1 MAIVFADFPSEQIG
15 LYGSTESYMLDGIW
29 AELREGGAAAS
40 VVLAN
45 DPDSNIGSA
54 GRVLRVTGGSSGESY
69 ARIVSPLGAHATV
82 GVGVRLWQSQLP
94 VGNSNDGNAQ
104 VRFHTAANALVC
116 YIQAQTDGS
125 IAAYNSSDTLLGTSA
140 LPVLTASGYHH
151 IETKVLR
158 DAAAGTIEVRVN
170 GAVVLDLDTL
180 ALGASNIGMVTLGC
194 DARGASDTDPGN
206 YFKDFV
212 YWDGSGSAG
221 NDFQGS
227 VAVRDLYTDA
237 DIDIGDWTASTGSTI
252 WDLVDETTPNDADYG
267 QAADPAPDPVKMSL
281 TDLPDDVT
289 SVKALIPITRSIKT
303 DGGDCSL
310 QVGLTP
316 NDTDWDDGADNPLT
330 TAYTYRWDV
339 SHTSPATAAAWT
351 PTEVNAA
358 YVRLDRTL

>member
-1 MAIVFADFPSEQIG
+1 VAIIFADFPSGQIG

-29 AELREGGAAAS
+29 AERRESGATAEVILVS
-40 VVLAN
+40 
-45 DPDSNIGSA
+45 DPDANIGSA
-54 GRVLRVTGGSSGESY
+54 GRVLKVDGGSTGSSY

-82 GVGVRLWQSQLP
+82 GVGCRLWQNELP
-94 VGNSNDGNAQ
+94 EGNSSDGNAQ
-104 VRFHTAANALVC
+104 IGFRTSGNVLVC

-125 IAAYNSSDTLLGTSA
+125 IAAYNSSDVLLGTSA
-140 LPVLTASGYHH
+140 LPVLTAGGYHH

-170 GAVVLDLDTL
+170 GVVALDLDTL
-180 ALGASNIGMVTLGC
+180 ALGASNIGIVTLGC
-194 DARGASDTDPGN
+194 DVRNSGSTVPGN
-206 YFKDFV
+206 HYKDFV

-252 WDLVDETTPNDADYG
+252 WDLVDETTPDDADYG

-289 SVKALIPITRSIKT
+289 SVKALIPITRAIKT

-316 NDTDWDDGADNPLT
+316 NDVDWDDGADNPLT

-339 SHTSPATAAAWT
+339 SHTSPDTAAAWT